1 MLTTI
6 AIVVVAAI
14 AFVLVLASTKSDVFH
29 VERSTSI
36 AAPPERI
43 FPFINDFHAWTAWSP
58 YEDKDPAMQRTY
70 GPVTVGKGATYAWSG
85 NSNVGVGRM
94 SIADAVPPGKV
105 HLDLEFD
112 KPFRCRNTVEFTLE
126 TQGAETRV
134 TWCMRGP
141 ANFVSKIM
149 QVFMNMDHMVGRD
162 FETGLAR
169 LKAVAERPTAA

>member
-1 MLTTI
+1 ML
-6 AIVVVAAI
+6 
-14 AFVLVLASTKSDVFH
+14 F
-29 VERSTSI
+29 RS
-36 AAPPERI
+36 
-43 FPFINDFHAWTAWSP
+43 
-58 YEDKDPAMQRTY
+58 
-70 GPVTVGKGATYAWSG
+70 
-85 NSNVGVGRM
+85 
-94 SIADAVPPGKV
+94 
-105 HLDLEFD
+105 